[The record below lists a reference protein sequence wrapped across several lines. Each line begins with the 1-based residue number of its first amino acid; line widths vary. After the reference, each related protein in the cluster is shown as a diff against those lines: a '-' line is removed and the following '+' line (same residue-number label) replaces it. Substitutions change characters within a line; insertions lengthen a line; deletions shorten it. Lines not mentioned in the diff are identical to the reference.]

1 LTTVIAEP
9 QETAEEKR
17 PFTRIDARKRRRLR
31 VSLPVHVQPFDARF
45 AEIMD
50 VGEVTDFSRE
60 GLYFLTCLPHYFTG
74 MRLILKFP
82 YGQKASTHRKFLG
95 TVVRL
100 EDRADG
106 TQGVAVQ
113 FLL

>member
-1 LTTVIAEP
+1 MATATAGP
-9 QETAEEKR
+9 KETDEEKR
-17 PFTRIDARKRRRLR
+17 EATGVEARKRRRLR
-31 VSLPVHVQPFDARF
+31 VSLPVQVQPFDARF
-45 AEIMD
+45 ADILD

-60 GLYFLTCLPHYFTG
+60 GLYFLTCMPHYFTG

-82 YGQKASTHRKFLG
+82 YGEKASAHKKFLG
-95 TVVRL
+95 TVVRM
-100 EDRADG
+100 EERRDG

>member
-1 LTTVIAEP
+1 MSTLTAGPKEA
-9 QETAEEKR
+9 AEEKR
-17 PFTRIDARKRRRLR
+17 QSKGADGRKRRRLR
-31 VSLPVHVQPFDARF
+31 VSLPVQVQPFDARF

-50 VGEVTDFSRE
+50 VGEVTDFSRD
-60 GLYFLTCLPHYFTG
+60 GLYFLTCMPHYFTG

-82 YGQKASTHRKFLG
+82 YGEKASAHKKFLG

-100 EDRADG
+100 EERTDG

>member
-1 LTTVIAEP
+1 MTTAIFEP
-9 QETAEEKR
+9 KQAAGEKR
-17 PFTRIDARKRRRLR
+17 HAKGAEARKRRRLR
-31 VSLPVHVQPFDARF
+31 VSLPVQVQPFDARF

-60 GLYFLTCLPHYFTG
+60 GLYFLSCMPHYFTG

-82 YGQKASTHRKFLG
+82 FGEKVSAHKKFLG

-100 EDRADG
+100 EERTDG

>member
-1 LTTVIAEP
+1 MTTATVDPKEA
-9 QETAEEKR
+9 TGEKR
-17 PFTRIDARKRRRLR
+17 QSKGVEARKRRRLR
-31 VSLPVHVQPFDARF
+31 VSLPVQVQPFDARF

-60 GLYFLTCLPHYFTG
+60 GLYFLTCMPHYFTG

-82 YGQKASTHRKFLG
+82 YGEKLSAHKKFLG

-100 EDRADG
+100 ETRNDG

>member
-1 LTTVIAEP
+1 MTTAILEP
-9 QETAEEKR
+9 KQSSGEKR
-17 PFTRIDARKRRRLR
+17 HSKGVEARKRRRLR
-31 VSLPVHVQPFDARF
+31 VSLPVQVQPFDARF

-60 GLYFLTCLPHYFTG
+60 GLYFLSCMPHYFTG

-82 YGQKASTHRKFLG
+82 FGEKVSAHKKFLG

-100 EDRADG
+100 EERTDG

>member
-1 LTTVIAEP
+1 MTTAMVGSKEA
-9 QETAEEKR
+9 ANEKR
-17 PFTRIDARKRRRLR
+17 QSSGVEARKRRRLR
-31 VSLPVHVQPFDARF
+31 VSLPVQVQPFDARF
-45 AEIMD
+45 ADIRD

-60 GLYFLTCLPHYFTG
+60 GLYFLTCMPHYFTG
-74 MRLILKFP
+74 MRLILRFP
-82 YGQKASTHRKFLG
+82 YGEKISAHKKFLG

-100 EDRADG
+100 EDRTDG